1 VNLGRIRS
9 FRLQLLAAT
18 AITAVVGLL
27 GANLTVATMQQR
39 HLQASD
45 NAKALEAA
53 QTIAQV
59 VANGTNVHELRALQK
74 VLPNDRVIVRRHGRV
89 VFAGTPFG
97 GDTETDVATASFPGG
112 TVIVRRRETSI
123 PGVSER
129 QVTLIFALVVLLV
142 IAVAAVVSTVLAR
155 RVRKPLDRAIGVARR
170 VAQGDYSAR
179 LGSSGLEEFADFAHA
194 FDAMAARLEQSDI
207 DQRRFLAE
215 IAHELATPINALVG
229 FATALADGTAAEPDE
244 QAEAAVMI
252 AQESA
257 RLQTLLRDLRDL
269 TRIDLFESAHPEL
282 LRLDRFAAEMAARL
296 RPLVD
301 DAELE
306 LELRVSPVETV
317 ADPRILES
325 VVRNLLANAIRYTP
339 AGGRIVVSAAAAGDT
354 AVLAV
359 RDTGIGIPPEH
370 QERVFDRL
378 YRADEAR
385 ARSSGGSGLGLAIA
399 QRATAAL
406 GGRIEL
412 TSAPGEGSTFRIVL
426 PRASHARLRGLIGAV
441 RPQT

>member
-1 VNLGRIRS
+1 MLRRIRS

-27 GANLTVATMQQR
+27 VANLTVATMQQR

-45 NAKALEAA
+45 SSKALRAA
-53 QTIAQV
+53 RT
-59 VANGTNVHELRALQK
+59 VAGALAAGTPISHLRLVQR
-74 VLPNDRVIVRRHGRV
+74 VLPNDQIVVREHGRV
-89 VFAGTPFG
+89 VFAGPPQQHDRDRAAF
-97 GDTETDVATASFPGG
+97 ASFPGG
-112 TVIVRRRETSI
+112 MVAVYRRETSI
-123 PGVSER
+123 PGVSEGE
-129 QVTLIFALVVLLV
+129 VTLIFALVVALV
-142 IAVAAVVSTVLAR
+142 LVVAALVSTILSR
-155 RVRKPLDRAIGVARR
+155 RVQKPLDRAIGVARR

-179 LGSSGLEEFADFAHA
+179 LGATGLDEFADFAHA
-194 FDAMAARLEQSDI
+194 FDAMAARLEQSDL
-207 DQRRFLAE
+207 DQRRFLAD

-229 FATALADGTAAEPDE
+229 FATALADGTASTPDE
-244 QAEAAVMI
+244 QAEAAVLI

-257 RLQTLLRDLRDL
+257 RLRALLQDLRDL

-282 LRLDRFAAEMAARL
+282 LRLDRFAAEMAARM
-296 RPLVD
+296 RPLVEN
-301 DAELE
+301 AELD
-306 LELRVSPVETV
+306 LELDLEPVETT
-317 ADPRILES
+317 ADPRTLES

-339 AGGRIVVSAAAAGDT
+339 AGGHVVVSTRAAGDE
-354 AVLAV
+354 AILAV

-370 QERVFDRL
+370 QARVFDRL

-412 TSAPGEGSTFRIVL
+412 TSVPGEGSTFRIVL
-426 PRASHARLRGLIGAV
+426 PRAHPRRRGRLIEAV
-441 RPQT
+441 RHG

>member
-1 VNLGRIRS
+1 MSLGRIRS

-27 GANLTVATMQQR
+27 GANLTVAALQQR

-53 QTIAQV
+53 RTVAQV
-59 VANGTNVHELRALQK
+59 VANGTNVHELRALQR
-74 VLPNDRVIVRRHGRV
+74 VLPNDQVIVRRNGRV
-89 VFAGTPFG
+89 VFAGPPF
-97 GDTETDVATASFPGG
+97 DSETDTATASFPGG

-179 LGSSGLEEFADFAHA
+179 LGASGLEEFADFAHA
-194 FDAMAARLEQSDI
+194 FDAMAARLEQSDL

-301 DAELE
+301 DAQLE
-306 LELRVSPVETV
+306 LELRVSPVETM

-370 QERVFDRL
+370 QGRVFDRL

-412 TSAPGEGSTFRIVL
+412 TSTPGEGSTFRIVL

-441 RPQT
+441 RPSA

>member
-1 VNLGRIRS
+1 MSLGRIRS

-27 GANLTVATMQQR
+27 GANLTVAAMQQR

-53 QTIAQV
+53 RTVAQV
-59 VANGTNVHELRALQK
+59 VANGTNVHELRALQR
-74 VLPNDRVIVRRHGRV
+74 VLPNDQVIVRRNGRV
-89 VFAGTPFG
+89 VFAGPPF
-97 GDTETDVATASFPGG
+97 DSETDVATASFPGG
-112 TVIVRRRETSI
+112 TVVVRRRETSI

-179 LGSSGLEEFADFAHA
+179 LGASGLEEFADFAHA
-194 FDAMAARLEQSDI
+194 FDAMAARLEQSDL

-301 DAELE
+301 DAQLE
-306 LELRVSPVETV
+306 LELRVSPVETM

-370 QERVFDRL
+370 QGRVFDRL

-412 TSAPGEGSTFRIVL
+412 TSTPGEGSTFRILL

-441 RPQT
+441 RPSA